1 MKSNIRLGRGLDA
14 LIKKDSASFDKTIQA
29 GTNRFSVDS
38 IAKIPVSEIKTNKF
52 QPRKEFHRESL
63 EELKNSIKENGLV
76 QPVTVRRV
84 NNDLFELVSGERRL
98 RAATELGF
106 KEIPAYILQVDSDA
120 KMLELALTENLQRE
134 DLNPIE
140 IALGY
145 QRLIEECNLTQEQV
159 AGRVGKGRVTVTNSL
174 RLLKLPAQIQKSIT
188 VGEISE
194 GHARALLALEN
205 QRDLFRLFGKT
216 VRNGLS
222 VRQVENEVRQFLGK
236 SKAKSPRTD
245 NGKISNRNGTDN
257 NSVLS
262 DITDKL
268 RKHLGTQVKIN
279 YSDSH
284 KGEIRIEFYN
294 DDDLGRLIDVILG
307 DRKE

>member
-52 QPRKEFHRESL
+52 QPRQEFHRESL

-84 NNDLFELVSGERRL
+84 NNGLFELISGERRL
-98 RAATELGF
+98 RAAIELGF

-159 AGRVGKGRVTVTNSL
+159 AGKVGKGRVTVTNSL

-188 VGEISE
+188 AGEISE

-205 QRDLFRLFGKT
+205 QRDLFRIFGKT

-222 VRQVENEVRQFLGK
+222 VRQVENEVRQLLGK
-236 SKAKSPRTD
+236 SKTKSPRTD

-294 DDDLGRLIDVILG
+294 DDDLGRLIEVILG